1 MIGERTADAAAVRPR
16 RGRPRDPAKDD
27 AVLAA
32 ARRLLATQGYR
43 QTTVSAVAR
52 ESGVNAPAIYRRW
65 PTRVTLIEEAV
76 HGPGGR
82 PLPQATGDLRA
93 DLASWVR
100 VFLVRAA
107 RPSARAGV
115 PGLLADS
122 RTEEDRARLLRIG
135 APVRDA
141 FAALIREAEQRGDLP
156 PGVDTALLF
165 DVLSS
170 STSMRGLTRGMDDA
184 DAYIADLAGA
194 LLILAAHHPGTP
206 PGGSEPA

>member
-1 MIGERTADAAAVRPR
+1 MGGGHAAGAAPERPR

-32 ARRLLATQGYR
+32 TRRLLAARGYR
-43 QTTVSAVAR
+43 ETTISAVAR

-65 PTRVTLIEEAV
+65 PTRVALIEEAV

-82 PLPQATGDLRA
+82 PLPETTGYLRA
-93 DLASWVR
+93 DLESWVR

-107 RPSARAGV
+107 RPSARSGV

-135 APVRDA
+135 APVRGA
-141 FAALIREAEQRGDLP
+141 FAALIRDAAQRGELP
-156 PGVDTALLF
+156 RGVDTALLF
-165 DVLSS
+165 DLLSS

-184 DAYIADLAGA
+184 DAYVAELAGA
-194 LLILAAHHPGTP
+194 LLVLASHHPGTP
-206 PGGSEPA
+206 